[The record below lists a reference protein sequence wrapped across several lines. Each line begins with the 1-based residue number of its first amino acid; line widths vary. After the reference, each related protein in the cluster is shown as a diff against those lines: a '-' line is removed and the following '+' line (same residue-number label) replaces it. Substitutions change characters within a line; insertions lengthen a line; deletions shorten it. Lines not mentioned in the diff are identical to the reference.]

1 MSNTEYFH
9 SPGAHSGCR
18 GGGENRLRNGYIEKG
33 RKRSEVFG
41 EREVSVVD
49 LILKDQENCQL

>member
-1 MSNTEYFH
+1 MVA
-9 SPGAHSGCR
+9 G
-18 GGGENRLRNGYIEKG
+18 GGGENRLRDGYIEKG